1 MEDKWTKNSIRL
13 AGIFITKQPAQ
24 ITFLNASGTL
34 WLLKRGIQGLF
45 MALTQYIFI
54 LPENTDGLLL
64 SVVQC
69 RLRTFAL
76 LSQQS

>member
-1 MEDKWTKNSIRL
+1 MDKKLNQARWNFHYET
-13 AGIFITKQPAQ
+13 AAQ